1 MWCNKE
7 LEGKIKLRYYKEV
20 INPNL
25 EDKKYL
31 SVLTSVK
38 KKINIAKIRTNSH
51 ELHSE
56 TGHWSI
62 PKTPWDER
70 VCHLCDTKR
79 VEDEKH
85 FLLECPTYTQIRSQ
99 FQKICHTT
107 NLPNLLT
114 QQNYGD
120 LGTLLLMLFKHRNK
134 ILKNSK

>member
-1 MWCNKE
+1 MWCDKE

-25 EDKKYL
+25 EDKNYL
-31 SVLTSVK
+31 SILTSVK

-56 TGHWSI
+56 IGCWSI
-62 PKTPWDER
+62 PKMSWDER
-70 VCHLCDTKR
+70 ICHLCDTKR

-85 FLLECPTYTQIRSQ
+85 FLLECPTYTQIKSQ

-107 NLPNLLT
+107 NLHDLLN

-120 LGTLLLMLFKHRNK
+120 LETLLLIFFE
-134 ILKNSK
+134 